1 MVELIREL
9 CKKNG
14 TTVKALEEELQLG
27 KATVRRCDDNSPSIS
42 KVALV
47 AERFG
52 VSLEYLL
59 TGKETAPAREEPE
72 LSEDEAILLS
82 AYRAL
87 PDDEK
92 RSVLLLLRRAAAQ
105 APEDTVKYTDS
116 GDVEWELVDGLHQ
129 LVRVAVPAEA
139 FVV

>member
-27 KATVRRCDDNSPSIS
+27 KATVRRWDDNSPSIS

-47 AERFG
+47 ADRFG

-59 TGKETAPAREEPE
+59 TGKETAPARGPE
-72 LSEDEAILLS
+72 LSEDEVILLS
-82 AYRAL
+82 AFRTL
-87 PDDEK
+87 TEEQ
-92 RSVLLLLRRAAAQ
+92 RRFVLRQLRAAAQ
-105 APEDTVKYTDS
+105 EPEDQAGV
-116 GDVEWELVDGLHQ
+116 
-129 LVRVAVPAEA
+129 
-139 FVV
+139 

>member
-27 KATVRRCDDNSPSIS
+27 KATVRRWDDNSPSIS

-47 AERFG
+47 ADRFG

-59 TGKETAPAREEPE
+59 TGKETAPAKGPE
-72 LSEDEAILLS
+72 LSEDEVTLL
-82 AYRAL
+82 AAFRTL
-87 PDDEK
+87 TEEQ
-92 RSVLLLLRRAAAQ
+92 RRFVLRQLRAAAQ
-105 APEDTVKYTDS
+105 KPEDQAGV
-116 GDVEWELVDGLHQ
+116 
-129 LVRVAVPAEA
+129 
-139 FVV
+139 

>member
-27 KATVRRCDDNSPSIS
+27 KATVRRWDDNSPSIS

-59 TGKETAPAREEPE
+59 TGKEAAPAREEPE

-82 AYRAL
+82 AFRAL
-87 PDDEK
+87 TEDQ
-92 RSVLLLLRRAAAQ
+92 RRFVLRQLRAAAQ
-105 APEDTVKYTDS
+105 EP
-116 GDVEWELVDGLHQ
+116 GDQAGV
-129 LVRVAVPAEA
+129 
-139 FVV
+139 

>member
-27 KATVRRCDDNSPSIS
+27 KATVRRWDDNSPSIS

-47 AERFG
+47 ADRFG

-59 TGKETAPAREEPE
+59 TGKETAPAKGPE
-72 LSEDEAILLS
+72 LSEDEVILLS
-82 AYRAL
+82 AF
-87 PDDEK
+87 
-92 RSVLLLLRRAAAQ
+92 RSLTEDQRRFVLRQLRAAAQ
-105 APEDTVKYTDS
+105 EP
-116 GDVEWELVDGLHQ
+116 GDQAGV
-129 LVRVAVPAEA
+129 
-139 FVV
+139 

>member
-27 KATVRRCDDNSPSIS
+27 KATVRRWDDNSPSIS

-47 AERFG
+47 ADRFG

-59 TGKETAPAREEPE
+59 TGKETAPAKGPE
-72 LSEDEAILLS
+72 LSEDEAMLL
-82 AYRAL
+82 AAFRTL
-87 PDDEK
+87 TEEQ
-92 RSVLLLLRRAAAQ
+92 RRFVLRQLRAAAQ
-105 APEDTVKYTDS
+105 KPEDQAGV
-116 GDVEWELVDGLHQ
+116 
-129 LVRVAVPAEA
+129 
-139 FVV
+139 

>member
-27 KATVRRCDDNSPSIS
+27 KATVRRWDDNSPSIS
-42 KVALV
+42 KVARV
-47 AERFG
+47 AERLG

-72 LSEDEAILLS
+72 LSEDEVILLS
-82 AYRAL
+82 AF
-87 PDDEK
+87 
-92 RSVLLLLRRAAAQ
+92 RSLTEDQRRFVLRQLRAAAQ
-105 APEDTVKYTDS
+105 EP
-116 GDVEWELVDGLHQ
+116 GDQAGV
-129 LVRVAVPAEA
+129 
-139 FVV
+139 